1 MTTLDLTE
9 NQIVEAVSEQ
19 DLAAALSTAE
29 LTALRRRFPPG
40 SGEFLRSQSGD
51 LVFRARQGSR
61 TVALPE
67 IQGHVDRHIRG
78 TVHRPEH
85 NLDRLV

>member
-9 NQIVEAVSEQ
+9 HQIVEPVSEQ
-19 DLAAALSTAE
+19 DLAEALPAEE

-51 LVFRARQGSR
+51 LVFRARHGSK

-67 IQGHVDRHIRG
+67 IQTHVDRHVRG
-78 TVHRPEH
+78 NGFQRKH
-85 NLDRLV
+85 NIDRMV

>member
-1 MTTLDLTE
+1 MTTLDLGE
-9 NQIVEAVSEQ
+9 HQIVEPVSEQ
-19 DLAAALSTAE
+19 DLAQALPAAE
-29 LTALRRRFPPG
+29 LSALRRRFPPG

-51 LVFRARQGSR
+51 LVFRSRHGSK

-78 TVHRPEH
+78 TGFQRKH
-85 NLDRLV
+85 NVDRVV

>member
-9 NQIVEAVSEQ
+9 HQIVESVSEQ
-19 DLAAALSTAE
+19 DLADALPANE

-51 LVFRARQGSR
+51 LVFRARHGSK

-78 TVHRPEH
+78 TVFQRQH
-85 NLDRLV
+85 NLDRRV

>member
-1 MTTLDLTE
+1 LHE
-9 NQIVEAVSEQ
+9 NQIVEPVSEQ
-19 DLAAALSTAE
+19 DLAAALPASE
-29 LTALRRRFPPG
+29 LSALRRRFPPG

-51 LVFRARQGSR
+51 LVFRSHHGSQ

-78 TVHRPEH
+78 TGFQRQH
-85 NLDRLV
+85 NIDRRV